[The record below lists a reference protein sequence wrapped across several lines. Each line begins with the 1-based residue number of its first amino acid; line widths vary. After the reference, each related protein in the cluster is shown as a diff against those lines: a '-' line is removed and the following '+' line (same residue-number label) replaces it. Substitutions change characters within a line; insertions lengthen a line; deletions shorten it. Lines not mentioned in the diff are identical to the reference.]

1 MQAPFFVGLAPGE
14 AMAKILRLYLIGA
27 QSIITVTYREK
38 IKRGSIMKIK
48 LQPQI
53 GAAYEELTIDK
64 PVTVREL
71 ADRYQPELPYRV
83 LLANVDGKDEE
94 LTFLQPCHPA
104 HP

>member
-1 MQAPFFVGLAPGE
+1 
-14 AMAKILRLYLIGA
+14 
-27 QSIITVTYREK
+27 
-38 IKRGSIMKIK
+38 MKIK

-94 LTFLQPCHPA
+94 LTFLLHRDCSVRLLDMRTYSANLVYQHSLSLILSLYTSRCV
-104 HP
+104 

>member
-1 MQAPFFVGLAPGE
+1 
-14 AMAKILRLYLIGA
+14 
-27 QSIITVTYREK
+27 
-38 IKRGSIMKIK
+38 MKIK

-83 LLANVDGKDEE
+83 LLANVVLPEDDGPAIRMI
-94 LTFLQPCHPA
+94 LRFSFVIRSAISATFFS
-104 HP
+104 